1 MNLSIKENYKKLNDL
16 CDQIFDYFNLTVYDL
31 ENRLDNQLSIE
42 KFKITLD
49 TFSDK
54 HFKSALNDFN
64 REIQNLKIKFPQ
76 ELFQLEK
83 ISDEIKKNFND
94 LVEKRI
100 MDMNIIN
107 NLKKCLKYNLK
118 KIIIA

>member
-1 MNLSIKENYKKLNDL
+1 MNLSFRNNYVILNDL

-118 KIIIA
+118 KIMIA